1 MLATAFAIPTELTSS
16 FQLVSKRPAGAC
28 NFVEEEAEFGKG
40 TKVIYRQVRERERE
54 RGLPRRRNA
63 SQSPTVTDVSPPN
76 QTSPRPTLQFATLFF
91 VVVADQAESD
101 LGILD
106 LIQVYVEALDQI
118 FENVCELNIVF
129 SQPKAQ
135 TLLDELL
142 TGGLVLDTSSAEI
155 VNRFREVDKAM
166 RAQDPPPGPGGSAL
180 GPGRPGMRPGPGPGR
195 GPQVIRPPGPGM
207 R

>member
-1 MLATAFAIPTELTSS
+1 M
-16 FQLVSKRPAGAC
+16 
-28 NFVEEEAEFGKG
+28 
-40 TKVIYRQVRERERE
+40 RE
-54 RGLPRRRNA
+54 RGD
-63 SQSPTVTDVSPPN
+63 SPPECLLAVTDFPPPN
-76 QTSPRPTLQFATLFF
+76 LTPLQFATLFF

-142 TGGLVLDTSSAEI
+142 TGGLVLDTSSTEI

-166 RAQDPPPGPGGSAL
+166 RAQDPPPGPGGSAP

>member
-1 MLATAFAIPTELTSS
+1 MR
-16 FQLVSKRPAGAC
+16 RPSGA
-28 NFVEEEAEFGKG
+28 
-40 TKVIYRQVRERERE
+40 ERPRT
-54 RGLPRRRNA
+54 RGRARAL
-63 SQSPTVTDVSPPN
+63 
-76 QTSPRPTLQFATLFF
+76 TSPRLPFRAAQLVYRGFATLYFI
-91 VVVADQAESD
+91 AICDAAESE
-101 LGILD
+101 LGLLD
-106 LIQVYVEALDQI
+106 LIQVFVETLDKV

-142 TGGLVLDTSSAEI
+142 TGGLVLDTSSTEI

-166 RAQDPPPGPGGSAL
+166 RAQDPPPGPGGSAP

>member
-166 RAQDPPPGPGGSAL
+166 RAQDPPPGPGGSAP